1 MIHNVQ
7 FNPTENA
14 RQAQGSQPFFS
25 PYFQNRRVCF
35 RLGSSRGSQCVFVV
49 FKAATAKRRSTLRCH
64 FRALV
69 LDFASGNQSVQKRHR
84 TAERKWDS
92 LLTGRTQSLPAALF
106 TPTTTTTTSH
116 TQRFAKNAPTKSSL
130 FCSMI

>member
-1 MIHNVQ
+1 M
-7 FNPTENA
+7 
-14 RQAQGSQPFFS
+14 
-25 PYFQNRRVCF
+25 
-35 RLGSSRGSQCVFVV
+35 
-49 FKAATAKRRSTLRCH
+49 
-64 FRALV
+64 

-116 TQRFAKNAPTKSSL
+116 TQRFAKKCPHKELVVLFHDLKISL
-130 FCSMI
+130 ALDL